1 MPLWLSGNG
10 GWLGKINEFEKT
22 LSFIDTGVGGI

>member
-10 GWLGKINEFEKT
+10 GWLQKIKEFEKT